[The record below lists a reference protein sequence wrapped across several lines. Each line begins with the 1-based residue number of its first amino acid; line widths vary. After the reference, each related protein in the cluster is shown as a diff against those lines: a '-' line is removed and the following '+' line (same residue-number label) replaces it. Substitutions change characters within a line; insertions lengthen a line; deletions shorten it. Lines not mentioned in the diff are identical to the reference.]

1 MRIFKTKTLAKFT
14 RQHGISDASLLEAV
28 ERAKQGLIDADL
40 GGRVIKQR
48 VARPG
53 QGKRG
58 GFRMLIGFGSDR
70 AVYLFAFA
78 KNERE
83 NISNGELLSLREIA
97 ASFLNAGQEQI
108 AQALTDGTLIE
119 VKNGD
124 ESKKDKGQSAHHG
137 VAGNGEGHAQKRT
150 ADEGRA

>member
-1 MRIFKTKTLAKFT
+1 VRIFKTKTLAKFT
-14 RQHGISDASLLEAV
+14 RQHSISDEALVEAV

-40 GGRVIKQR
+40 GGKVIKQR

-97 ASFLNAGQEQI
+97 ASFLDASKEKLD
-108 AQALTDGTLIE
+108 QALSDGTLIE
-119 VKNGD
+119 VHDGSKD
-124 ESKKDKGQSAHHG
+124 QEESKDQSTHKGA
-137 VAGNGEGHAQKRT
+137 AGNGA
-150 ADEGRA
+150 

>member
-1 MRIFKTKTLAKFT
+1 MLVRIFKTKTLAKFT
-14 RQHGISDASLLEAV
+14 RQHGISDAALVEAID
-28 ERAKQGLIDADL
+28 RAKRGQIDADL
-40 GGRVIKQR
+40 GGKVIKQR

-58 GFRMLIGFGSDR
+58 GFRMLIGFGSER

-97 ASFLNAGQEQI
+97 ASFLDVSKEKI
-108 AQALTDGTLIE
+108 AQALSDGTLIE
-119 VKNGD
+119 VHNGN
-124 ESKKDKGQSAHHG
+124 ESKKGKDQS
-137 VAGNGEGHAQKRT
+137 
-150 ADEGRA
+150 

>member
-1 MRIFKTKTLAKFT
+1 VRIFKTKTLAKFT
-14 RQHGISDASLLEAV
+14 RQHGISDASLVEAV
-28 ERAKQGLIDADL
+28 ERAKRGLIDADL

-70 AVYLFAFA
+70 AVYLFAWA

-83 NISNGELLSLREIA
+83 NISHGELLSLRDIA
-97 ASFLNAGQEQI
+97 ASFLNANQEQI
-108 AQALTDGTLIE
+108 AKALNDGTLIE
-119 VKNGD
+119 VHNGSKN
-124 ESKKDKGQSAHHG
+124 EKDKDQSAHQG
-137 VAGNGEGHAQKRT
+137 VAGNGESYAQERS
-150 ADEGRA
+150 ADEDRP

>member
-14 RQHGISDASLLEAV
+14 RQNGISDAALVDAV
-28 ERAKQGLIDADL
+28 DRAKRGLIDADL
-40 GGRVIKQR
+40 GGKVIKQR

-53 QGKRG
+53 QGRRG

-83 NISNGELLSLREIA
+83 NIGSGELLTLREIA
-97 ASFLNAGQEQI
+97 ASFLDAYKKSI
-108 AQALTDGTLIE
+108 DQALSDGTLIE
-119 VKNGD
+119 VHNGNNK
-124 ESKKDKGQSAHHG
+124 SKEEGKDQSSRKG
-137 VAGNGEGHAQKRT
+137 VAGNGE
-150 ADEGRA
+150 

>member
-14 RQHGISDASLLEAV
+14 RQHGIDDAALVEAV
-28 ERAKQGLIDADL
+28 DRAKRGLIDADL
-40 GGRVIKQR
+40 GGKVIKQR

-83 NISNGELLSLREIA
+83 NISNEELFTLREIA
-97 ASFLNAGQEQI
+97 ASFLDASKEKI
-108 AQALTDGTLIE
+108 DQAINDGTLIE
-119 VKNGD
+119 VQDG
-124 ESKKDKGQSAHHG
+124 SKSKEEGKDQSARKG
-137 VAGNGEGHAQKRT
+137 AVGDGA
-150 ADEGRA
+150 